1 MRRLFFIYTLRMK
14 HPINIKNTTAFLLLS
29 LLIALCYS
37 NSLHTTWQLDDPPN
51 ILENTALHLDHLH
64 PESLIKTFFAHP
76 SSNGTL
82 YRPIA
87 CFTFALNWY
96 FGQDS
101 PFGYHLVN
109 IIVHILTAFF
119 LYKTAALLLQT
130 PKLQKRSPEAIFF
143 ISLFGA
149 ALWAISPI
157 QTQAVTY
164 IVQRMASMSA
174 MFFMLALFQYSY
186 TRLVVAGTVQRLFHL
201 VLCGLFFLL
210 ALGCKENA
218 ITFIPTLLLV
228 ELTLLNRDDRFTKT
242 MFFLVVAAN
251 VLVLLAAGYFSYSQ
265 GYLADLTTPYKYRTF
280 SIAERLL
287 TQPSVL
293 LFYLT
298 LLLYPNPTRLSID
311 HNFTVSTSLFAP
323 WTTVPAILCIVLLVW
338 LGWYVRKKTPLLS
351 FALFFYL
358 INHLVESTIIPLE
371 MVFEH
376 RNYLPS
382 MFLFMALAGGLWQ
395 FLQFYS
401 SRSRLI
407 HTTVLLLIPVLLVAT
422 GLGTYSR
429 NLVWASEESLWA
441 DALQKGADNARAWT
455 KLGIIYG
462 WQKEQTPEN
471 LRKATAMIR
480 KATELDFP
488 NVNFKAMAVD
498 NIGKLYAM
506 YGLHDEAAGYFREA
520 LTVNHDFTMSRFNLA
535 YSLLRSGKFEEA
547 LQELNTVLSKNKIQ
561 PQFYLLQSTVLLR
574 LNKPLEAAEASR
586 KYVISK
592 SSNPTTGYHS
602 LGAAL
607 TKAGY
612 YERGQWFL
620 TLAHQEQPTDIRIL
634 LSLLE
639 NSVRAQHQDKS
650 KLLAKQ
656 LVAKNTAQT
665 LTDTLQ
671 ALRTDYTSL
680 PVDVE
685 LITPIIASAAQ
696 EFFPP
701 QASH

>member
-1 MRRLFFIYTLRMK
+1 MK
-14 HPINIKNTTAFLLLS
+14 HALNIKNTSSFLLLT

-37 NSLHTTWQLDDPPN
+37 NSLNNSWQLDDYQN
-51 ILENTALHLDHLH
+51 ILQNPAIHLEHLQ
-64 PESLIKTFFAHP
+64 PSALIKTFFAEP
-76 SSNGTL
+76 SFNDTL

-119 LYKTAALLLQT
+119 LYKTTVLLLQS

-201 VLCGLFFLL
+201 FLCGLFFLL

-228 ELTLLNRDDRFTKT
+228 ELTLLNRDDRFAKNV
-242 MFFLVVAAN
+242 FFLVVAAN
-251 VLVLLAAGYFSYSQ
+251 VLVLLAAGYFTYSQ
-265 GYLADLTTPYKYRTF
+265 GYLTNLTTPYKDRPF

-311 HNFTVSTSLFAP
+311 HNFTSSTSLFAP
-323 WTTVPAILCIVLLVW
+323 WTTVPAILCIILLVW
-338 LGWYVRKKTPLLS
+338 LGYSLRKKTPLVS

-382 MFLFMALAGGLWQ
+382 MFLFMLLTGGLWQ
-395 FLQFYS
+395 FLQLYS

-407 HTTVLLLIPVLLVAT
+407 HTTVLLLIPMLLVAT

-441 DALQKGADNARAWT
+441 DALQKGADNARAWA

-471 LRKATAMIR
+471 LRKATAFMR

-506 YGLHDEAAGYFREA
+506 YGLYDEAIGYYHQA
-520 LTVNHDFTMSRFNLA
+520 LAINKDFTKARIDLA
-535 YSLLRSGKFEEA
+535 DALQKSGKLEKA
-547 LQELNTVLSKNKIQ
+547 LQEINIILSHNSIN
-561 PQFYLLQSTVLLR
+561 PRFYLVQSTVLLW

-586 KYVISK
+586 KYMMST
-592 SSNPTTGYHS
+592 SLPHHTTGYYS
-602 LGAAL
+602 LGVAL

-612 YERGQWFL
+612 HERGQWFL

-650 KLLAKQ
+650 KLLAQQ

-671 ALRTDYTSL
+671 ALRTDYSSL
-680 PVDVE
+680 PVDSE
-685 LITPIIASAAQ
+685 LITPFIMLAAQ